1 MQPWKLCVGHF
12 AGTKRAE
19 MERHEGGCT
28 VSSLAIVVGWILW
41 GIPCIALLSV
51 AHVSWGFGHPESE
64 GTKQVV
70 CWPDSGSCGQ
80 HIYSERFLASLWI
93 MTFHIRHE
101 HTHTLTYTYAYI
113 PGLAASASCRGASSA
128 ILTVFFIASL
138 SLLFLGLIGIS
149 IVQSPLWPGI
159 SQVFSACDCSFHPE
173 WLFSP
178 CLIRDACGEYT
189 YFRCWSCLSPVFGI
203 RGCSASAP
211 IHLLMFSAHLLFLT
225 N

>member
-1 MQPWKLCVGHF
+1 
-12 AGTKRAE
+12 

-28 VSSLAIVVGWILW
+28 VSSLAILLGWFLS
-41 GIPCIALLSV
+41 GIPCVSLLSV

-64 GTKQVV
+64 GIKGGV

-80 HIYSERFLASLWI
+80 HICSERFPASLWT

-101 HTHTLTYTYAYI
+101 HTHTITYTCTYI
-113 PGLAASASCRGASSA
+113 PGLAASAPGRGA
-128 ILTVFFIASL
+128 LTVLPSSLAFFIASL
-138 SLLFLGLIGIS
+138 SLLPGLLGIS

-159 SQVFSACDCSFHPE
+159 SQVFSAFDCSFHPE

-211 IHLLMFSAHLLFLT
+211 IHLLAVSAHLLFLT